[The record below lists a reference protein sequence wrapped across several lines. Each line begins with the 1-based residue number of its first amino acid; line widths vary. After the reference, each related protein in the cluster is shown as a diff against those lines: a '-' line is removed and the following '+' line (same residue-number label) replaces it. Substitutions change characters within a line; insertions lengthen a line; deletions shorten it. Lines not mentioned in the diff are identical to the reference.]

1 MIDRGGEGG
10 GKGGGG
16 EKKREQVRTTCKL
29 LLNYDKY

>member
-10 GKGGGG
+10 GKGGG